1 MATRRRPPL
10 LGVSL
15 KLYFDHEET
24 LSWCAEVARLGREH
38 PALLHGDVALF
49 VLPSFQALVPAREIL
64 ADCAVSLGA
73 QDLHWEDRGAF
84 TGEVSGMALQE
95 VGCRYVEVGHAERRR
110 LFGESE
116 KIVRAK
122 TAAALRN
129 GLIPVICLGESEEAS
144 IEHASAM
151 CVDQLRSA
159 LEVAEE
165 DLQGRNIVVAYEP
178 VWAIGAAK
186 PASVEHITGVC
197 GRLKEWLGQQDRISA
212 WSVIYGGSAGPGLLS
227 RLGPEVDGL
236 FLGRF
241 AHKVEALSGIID
253 EASVLSGGR

>member
-24 LSWCAEVARLGREH
+24 LAWCRQVAQLAREH
-38 PALLHGDVALF
+38 PALRQERVTLF
-49 VLPSFQALVPAREIL
+49 VLPSFQALVPAGEIL
-64 ADCAVSLGA
+64 AGAGVALGA

-84 TGEVSGMALQE
+84 TGEVSGVALQE

-110 LFGESE
+110 LFGEDE
-116 KIVRAK
+116 KVVRAK

-129 GLIPVICLGESEEAS
+129 RLIPVICVGEDKEGSVEQA
-144 IEHASAM
+144 AGV
-151 CVDQLRSA
+151 CVEQLRSA
-159 LEVAEE
+159 LDVGDA
-165 DLQGRNIVVAYEP
+165 DLGSRNIVVAYEP
-178 VWAIGAAK
+178 IWAIGAAT
-186 PASVEHITGVC
+186 PASAEHISGVC
-197 GRLKEWLGQQDRISA
+197 GRLKEWLEQQDRIPE
-212 WSVIYGGSAGPGLLS
+212 WSVIYGGSAGPGLLA

-241 AHKVEALSGIID
+241 AHRVEALTDIID
-253 EASVLSGGR
+253 EAAGLP